1 MSHHHHHEHSHAHGE
16 HQGTMSVQEKLAKL
30 FEHWIKHNSDH
41 AGTYQQWAE
50 RAEAE
55 GMGDVA
61 RLLREV
67 EQMTLDMNEK
77 FEQGAR
83 LLKS

>member
-1 MSHHHHHEHSHAHGE
+1 MSHHHHHHEHGE
-16 HQGTMSVQEKLAKL
+16 SQGTMSVQEKLAKL
-30 FEHWIKHNSDH
+30 FDHWIKHNNDH

-50 RAEAE
+50 QAEAE
-55 GMGDVA
+55 GMQEVA
-61 RLLREV
+61 QLLREV
-67 EQMTLDMNEK
+67 EQMTLNMNEK